1 MKSENSEPRLPSP
14 RGAERDLPAA
24 LPRERWR
31 PLPERELIPLTA
43 ADPLRFPFANTP
55 NSWVPFDIFRS
66 FIDPPSNGNSVRVLK
81 KAKIELYDSNVML
94 RFVLSFSSFFFLS
107 TTPLDLV
114 VSLLCGFLK

>member
-1 MKSENSEPRLPSP
+1 MEIQSE
-14 RGAERDLPAA
+14 
-24 LPRERWR
+24 
-31 PLPERELIPLTA
+31 
-43 ADPLRFPFANTP
+43 F
-55 NSWVPFDIFRS
+55 
-66 FIDPPSNGNSVRVLK
+66 LK